1 MKKIGIYIHIPFCKK
16 KCKYCDFLS
25 FENCKFVKEYIDRLL
40 WDIDNINE
48 ILIESKIGALAPN
61 IIVDTIY
68 FGGGTPSFINAKY
81 ISQILY
87 KLRSEFIIEED
98 AEITIEVNPGTV
110 DYEKL
115 QSYFNVGFNRLSIGC
130 QEVHDNIL
138 QTIGRI
144 HNYEEFVNTY
154 KMARNIGF
162 KNINVDLMLGLPK
175 QTINDLKE
183 SVNKIMHLN
192 PNHISL
198 YSLILEDGTKLQK
211 EIDDGILSIPSE
223 EIERKMYH
231 ETKKILEENGYIHY
245 EISNFAREGFFS
257 KHNLNC
263 WNQHEYLGFGLGSS
277 SYFNKKRFSNET
289 NFQKYIEKSSEQAYN
304 KIVVVNE
311 IQDIQE
317 EMKEF
322 VMLGFRKLE
331 GISKSKFNYKFK
343 KDINRVFN
351 KEILKLKSESLIEEN
366 RDYLKL
372 TLKGLDLA
380 NLVFEEF
387 I

>member
-1 MKKIGIYIHIPFCKK
+1 MKYSIYYNSLTGNTEFIANK
-16 KCKYCDFLS
+16 
-25 FENCKFVKEYIDRLL
+25 
-40 WDIDNINE
+40 INE

-289 NFQKYIEKSSEQAYN
+289 NFQKYIEKSSEQVYN

-351 KEILKLKSESLIEEN
+351 KEILKLKSEGLIEEN